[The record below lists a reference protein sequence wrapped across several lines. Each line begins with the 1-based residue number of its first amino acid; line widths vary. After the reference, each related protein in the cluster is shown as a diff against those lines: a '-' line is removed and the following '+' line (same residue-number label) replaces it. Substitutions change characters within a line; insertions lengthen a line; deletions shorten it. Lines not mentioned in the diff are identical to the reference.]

1 MPSGR
6 YSREP
11 ITLSFPPFTPAV
23 AWLVGINV
31 GVYFLL
37 LLLQLAPSTR
47 GVAAA
52 FVALGAL
59 TPSAVTHGFIWQLVS
74 YDFIQTGLL
83 QLIIFML
90 MLWMFGAQL
99 EQAWGRRRFFALY
112 FTSVIGAALVTI
124 AVAYTGALRLTPD
137 MQIAGAASGLY
148 GIYIAFGTVFAES
161 ELMMFPLPISIK
173 AKYFIWILIVI
184 TLATSLSQGSG
195 AVTELGGL
203 LFGYV
208 FVKMA
213 QRRPLRAYSG
223 GSAYRGGRG
232 YSAAAPPTAKRAPL
246 VARWKDGYYRW
257 KRRRAA
263 RKFEVYMRKHNRNV
277 MFDEHGNY
285 IPPDDGPRSRGDNGG
300 EGKGGWIN

>member
-23 AWLVGINV
+23 AGLVGINV

-47 GVAAA
+47 GAAAA

-59 TPSAVTHGFIWQLVS
+59 TPSAVTHGFIWQLVT

-83 QLIIFML
+83 QLVIFML

-124 AVAYTGALRLTPD
+124 AA
-137 MQIAGAASGLY
+137 
-148 GIYIAFGTVFAES
+148 
-161 ELMMFPLPISIK
+161 PI
-173 AKYFIWILIVI
+173 
-184 TLATSLSQGSG
+184 T
-195 AVTELGGL
+195 
-203 LFGYV
+203 
-208 FVKMA
+208 
-213 QRRPLRAYSG
+213 
-223 GSAYRGGRG
+223 
-232 YSAAAPPTAKRAPL
+232 
-246 VARWKDGYYRW
+246 
-257 KRRRAA
+257 
-263 RKFEVYMRKHNRNV
+263 
-277 MFDEHGNY
+277 
-285 IPPDDGPRSRGDNGG
+285 
-300 EGKGGWIN
+300 